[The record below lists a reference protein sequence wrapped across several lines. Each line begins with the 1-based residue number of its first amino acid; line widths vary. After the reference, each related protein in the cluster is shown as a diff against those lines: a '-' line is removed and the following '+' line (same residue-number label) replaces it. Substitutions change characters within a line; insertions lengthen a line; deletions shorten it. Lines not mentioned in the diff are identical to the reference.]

1 MRDCNEKGIII
12 AEVRGGVQLKGK
24 LLFRLGTYQDK
35 MVILLKRHGEEECYL
50 ILVEDL
56 LDPFV
61 EDKEALKKATTFSK
75 GA

>member
-1 MRDCNEKGIII
+1 
-12 AEVRGGVQLKGK
+12 
-24 LLFRLGTYQDK
+24 

-50 ILVEDL
+50 IPVEDL

>member
-50 ILVEDL
+50 N
-56 LDPFV
+56 P
-61 EDKEALKKATTFSK
+61 
-75 GA
+75 